1 MRKRFHFRVLL
12 FPALL
17 GLLLLAGCG
26 GKSAD
31 QYVGEQIKA
40 MK

>member
-1 MRKRFHFRVLL
+1 MRKHFYFYFLL

-31 QYVGEQIKA
+31 Q
-40 MK
+40 